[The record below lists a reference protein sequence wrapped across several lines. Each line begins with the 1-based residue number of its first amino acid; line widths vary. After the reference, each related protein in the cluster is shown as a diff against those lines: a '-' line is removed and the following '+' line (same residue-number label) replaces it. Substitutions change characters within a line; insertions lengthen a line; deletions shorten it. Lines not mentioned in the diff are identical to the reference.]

1 MIINK
6 NFHEKSLILI
16 LLSITLFFVFWIIPE
31 SIEDPENF
39 GLKDGLNPSFAPY
52 LIGFFAF
59 FTLVFEYVKHYILNP
74 KIGFSS
80 EKISFS
86 KEVFYRIIK
95 IIIVCLFYSFF
106 LIETL
111 GFYLASL
118 IFITLLSFFLGEK
131 RILILFFFPILLM
144 SVVFVSFEIG
154 FNIFL
159 PQGIILPQ
167 LSSIF

>member
-1 MIINK
+1 MTI
-6 NFHEKSLILI
+6 
-16 LLSITLFFVFWIIPE
+16 VC
-31 SIEDPENF
+31 
-39 GLKDGLNPSFAPY
+39 APP
-52 LIGFFAF
+52 LRMPFTSTEVIGFVAF
-59 FTLVFEYVKHYILNP
+59 FTLVFVYVKNYLFNP
-74 KIGFSS
+74 KARFAS

-86 KEVFYRIIK
+86 KEFFYRSIK
-95 IIIVCLFYSFF
+95 IIFVCVIYSFF

-118 IFITLLSFFLGEK
+118 IFITLLSFLLGEK

-144 SVVFVSFEIG
+144 TVVFVSFEIG

-159 PQGIILPQ
+159 PEGIILPQ